1 MGSWAVKRPEP
12 PLEWNTFHW
21 VEQRRENTRSLKHGE
36 CDGTLCNKHLVDVF
50 SNHNIV
56 LTDCL
61 DLMGRFFCRC

>member
-12 PLEWNTFHW
+12 PLERNTFHW
-21 VEQRRENTRSLKHGE
+21 VEQRRENGE